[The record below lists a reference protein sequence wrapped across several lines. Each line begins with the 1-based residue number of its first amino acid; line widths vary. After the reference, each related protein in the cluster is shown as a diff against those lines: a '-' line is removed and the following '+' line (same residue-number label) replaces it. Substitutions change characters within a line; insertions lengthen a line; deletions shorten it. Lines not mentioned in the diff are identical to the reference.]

1 MDVSKRYLAFE
12 AVALPL
18 LALAGGTAFFYFAA
32 PVVIPMVVSVS
43 LAYILSPL
51 VALLNRL
58 KIPNSFSVVI
68 VLLIS
73 LAVLGVLLYLL
84 SLQVNN
90 FVEELAEN
98 WNAVIKFLNDVK
110 AKLLA
115 WGLGETPLVASLDKL
130 QSQALT
136 LQNLSGAGKFLAK
149 GLSSFFSS
157 FLGGVL
163 IFFLTFFILN
173 DQKNLYNRL
182 TRAFGRAEEKISQ
195 QILTE
200 INSQIKSFIL
210 VKFMITVV
218 LTVIFTV
225 GLLLIGVNYSF
236 IWGPLAAVLN
246 LIPFIGAVI
255 GIIPPALVALI
266 QFDSVLPALIVVIF
280 FVVVQALESNL
291 VSPKLLADKVN
302 LNPLV
307 ILVTSMYW
315 GWLWGAIG
323 ILLAVPITACFKVIC
338 DHIESLQPIGIL
350 LGGKGKT

>member
-32 PVVIPMVVSVS
+32 PVVIPIVVSVS

-51 VALLNRL
+51 VALLNRW
-58 KIPNSFSVVI
+58 KIPHSFSVVI

-73 LAVLGVLLYLL
+73 LAVLGILLYLL

-90 FVEELAEN
+90 FVGELSQN
-98 WNAVIKFLNDVK
+98 WSAIVKFLNDLKVK
-110 AKLLA
+110 LMA
-115 WGLGETPLVASLDKL
+115 WGLGETPLISSLDKL
-130 QSQALT
+130 QSQALN
-136 LQNLSGAGKFLAK
+136 LQNLTGAGKFLAK

-157 FLGGVL
+157 LLGGVL

-182 TRAFGRAEEKISQ
+182 TRAFGRAEEKITQ
-195 QILTE
+195 QILIE

-218 LTVIFTV
+218 LSVIFTV
-225 GLLLIGVNYSF
+225 GLLIIGVKYSF

-255 GIIPPALVALI
+255 GIVPPAIVALI
-266 QFDSVLPALIVVIF
+266 QYDTIWPALIVVIF

-291 VSPKLLADKVN
+291 ISPKLLADKVN

-323 ILLAVPITACFKVIC
+323 IILAVPITACFKVIC
-338 DHIESLQPIGIL
+338 DHVEALQPIGIL
-350 LGGKGKT
+350 LGGKK